1 MITKLSSMK
10 VFQIISALLLT
21 ANLLSCHQ
29 SQTNK
34 EQLKTIFDSIDSASI
49 NGIPQT
55 ILQKMDSIA
64 WLWHQFYETGDSS
77 LLHRAIAINDI
88 LLKADTTMN
97 GMRHHIEMRRVLYQE
112 ANNPQESF
120 LSLYYPNPGVAYA
133 EEKCFYEAMR
143 MLLLSGDANQAFL
156 GFEKTVTMCDSLLSD
171 RLNYRVVLLKADAQ
185 TMLDK
190 YDVACK
196 TIDDAC
202 AIASANHEE
211 VDLFNLERHKESLKD
226 FKTLVES
233 YRHK

>member
-1 MITKLSSMK
+1 MK

-34 EQLKTIFDSIDSASI
+34 EQLKTIIDSIDSASI

-55 ILQKMDSIA
+55 ILQKMDSID

-112 ANNPQESF
+112 ANNPQ
-120 LSLYYPNPGVAYA
+120 
-133 EEKCFYEAMR
+133 
-143 MLLLSGDANQAFL
+143 
-156 GFEKTVTMCDSLLSD
+156 
-171 RLNYRVVLLKADAQ
+171 
-185 TMLDK
+185 
-190 YDVACK
+190 
-196 TIDDAC
+196 
-202 AIASANHEE
+202 NH
-211 VDLFNLERHKESLKD
+211 S
-226 FKTLVES
+226 
-233 YRHK
+233 